1 MVLLLGQ
8 KAWTEWTEWKAL
20 QSVRLE
26 SKQLSGFSL
35 GFTNRLDGLVKA
47 STQRV
52 AELGS
57 ASLQSLNTR
66 ITAVDQEIALKR
78 LEKQQSSKFHKVL
91 SGTPILQAQVDGMLM
106 AAEINLLEKERS
118 YLQELKIRLLN
129 TQSIKSNLAE
139 GERLRLVHQTVYS
152 ELQKVGQQI
161 DALNKS
167 NPLLCRLGYGTTE
180 YKICRQLEAKEKQ
193 LISENKRAD
202 DDYRRQAE
210 MIKGRVPLAPLGS
223 YDVRR
228 GEIDAVMRPLQE
240 RIEELNKQ
248 VANNW
253 FDKLLRPVQEVASTA
268 LLILLGVIFTP
279 VILKALFYFVLAPVA
294 ARRAPVQLLP
304 ESAGDITLETGQSAL
319 SRQIVVD
326 ADHELLVHAEF
337 LQSSSAGG
345 DKDTRWLLNYS
356 FPFTSLASGMV
367 ALTRISTTAPE
378 MFVISSTQDPLSEIG
393 ILSLPAGSALVMQPH
408 NLVGVVQLRGTP
420 IRITSHWRLN
430 SLHAWLTLQLR
441 YLAFHGPGRLIVKG
455 CRGVRIEKPELGRS
469 INQSSTIGFS
479 ANLGYS
485 TRRTETFG
493 AYVLGK
499 QELLN
504 DSFSGKDGF
513 FIYEEVPRF
522 NKKTGVVGRGLEG
535 IADSLL
541 KVVGI

>member
-1 MVLLLGQ
+1 MLLLGQ
-8 KAWTEWTEWKAL
+8 KAWTEWTNWKAL

-35 GFTNRLDGLVKA
+35 GFTNRLDGLLKA

-52 AELGS
+52 AGLGS
-57 ASLQSLNTR
+57 ASLQALNTR
-66 ITAVDQEIALKR
+66 ITAVDLEIARKR
-78 LEKQQSSKFHKVL
+78 LEKQQSTKFDKVL
-91 SGTPILQAQVDGMLM
+91 SGTPILQAQIDGMLM
-106 AAEINLLEKERS
+106 AAEINVLEQERS
-118 YLQELKIRLLN
+118 YLQELKLRLLS
-129 TQSIKSNLAE
+129 TQSEKFNRAE
-139 GERLRLVHQTVYS
+139 LERLQGVHQSVYL
-152 ELQKVGQQI
+152 EWQKIGQEI
-161 DALNKS
+161 DALKKS
-167 NPLLCRLGYGTTE
+167 NPLKCRLGFGTTE
-180 YKICRQLEAKEKQ
+180 FNTCRQLQA
-193 LISENKRAD
+193 KRAQLLTENVRAD
-202 DDYRRQAE
+202 ADYRRQLK
-210 MIKGRVPLAPLGS
+210 MMQDRVPLAPLGS
-223 YDVRR
+223 YDVLRS
-228 GEIDAVMRPLQE
+228 EIDAIVRPLQE
-240 RIEELNKQ
+240 RIEELDKL

-253 FDKLLRPVQEVASTA
+253 FEKLFRPVQEVASKA

-294 ARRAPVQLLP
+294 ARRAPIQLLP
-304 ESAGDITLETGQSAL
+304 ESTGDVTLETGHSSL

-345 DKDTRWLLNYS
+345 EKDTRWLLNHR

-367 ALTRISTTAPE
+367 ALTRISTAAPE
-378 MFVISSTQDPLSEIG
+378 MFVISATQDPLSEIG
-393 ILSLPAGSALVMQPH
+393 ILSLPTGSAIVMQPH
-408 NLVGVVQLRGTP
+408 NLVGVVQLKGTP

-441 YLAFHGPGRLIVKG
+441 YLAFHGPARLIVKG
-455 CRGVRIEKPELGRS
+455 SRGVRIEKPEAGRS
-469 INQSSTIGFS
+469 INQASTIGFS
-479 ANLGYS
+479 ANLAYS

-493 AYVLGK
+493 AYMLGK

-504 DSFSGKDGF
+504 DSFSGTDGF
-513 FIYEEVPRF
+513 FIFEEVPHF